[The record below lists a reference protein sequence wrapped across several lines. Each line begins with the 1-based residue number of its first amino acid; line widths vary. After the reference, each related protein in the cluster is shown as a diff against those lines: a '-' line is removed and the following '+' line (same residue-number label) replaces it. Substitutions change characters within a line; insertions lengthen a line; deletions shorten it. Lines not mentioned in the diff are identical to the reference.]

1 MIVHCR
7 TGSLEIYIC
16 QNLSSVIVHCR
27 TGSLENPFF
36 IAKEGLKLFT
46 AAQAA

>member
-7 TGSLEIYIC
+7 TGSLENNAAR
-16 QNLSSVIVHCR
+16 QSEHV
-27 TGSLENPFF
+27 
-36 IAKEGLKLFT
+36 LFT